1 MTLDSNIMIHANPPG
16 QAKLEVSTVTAAVA
30 KDASA
35 ALEGMLTYVGE
46 MGRYQRLLFVMML
59 PFGFAWA
66 FGYFGQMFLTAT
78 PQHHW
83 CRVPELAGLDME
95 LRRNLSIPRASTGEG
110 YDTCLMYDADWGQV
124 LATLT
129 PPDPGTPTVKC
140 RHGWEF
146 QLDDI
151 PYPTIVSEREWVCDK
166 ANRVPWSQTISFI
179 GTIVG
184 GMIMGRIADKFG
196 RLPALICAN
205 TLGFFGS
212 LGTTFTD
219 GFWDFVICRFL
230 VGMSID
236 TCFIMLY
243 IIIMEYVGTSHR
255 TWVANLSIAMFFG
268 GGCVLL
274 PFMALWISNWRTLSI
289 VMSIPSL
296 LVLLAPF
303 TIPESTR
310 WYVSR
315 GKVEKAVKMLHR
327 FEKVNNTKIPKDALD
342 EFVTVATAAQES
354 GDSIKILFKIPSLRT
369 MLLLLMSTF
378 MAIAVTFDILIRLS
392 ETLGGIPSVALAIAA
407 RFFNNM
413 AYNVIIQWTP
423 ELLPTT
429 VRATGASSVHVSA
442 YFTVMLS
449 PFIVYSERLWESLP
463 LIIAAVLGVLGGL
476 IALLLP
482 ETNGRAI
489 PQTITDG
496 ENLANTRR
504 RIGCSKKRDDDT
516 NSNENGYKTD
526 TRF

>member
-1 MTLDSNIMIHANPPG
+1 
-16 QAKLEVSTVTAAVA
+16 
-30 KDASA
+30 
-35 ALEGMLTYVGE
+35 MLTYVGE

-78 PQHHW
+78 PQQHW
-83 CRVPELAGLDME
+83 CRVPELESLDME
-95 LRRNLSIPRASTGEG
+95 LRRNLSIPRATTGEG

-243 IIIMEYVGTSHR
+243 IIIMEYVGTTHR

-327 FEKVNNTKIPKDALD
+327 FEKVNKTKIPKDALD

-378 MAIAVTFDILIRLS
+378 MAIAVIFDILIRLS
-392 ETLGGIPSVALAIAA
+392 ETLGGDFFITFALASATEIPATLVVILLLDRFGRRLLVCSPLVVGAVLSLTAAFVPRGVPSVALAIAA

-449 PFIVYSERLWESLP
+449 PFIVYSVSILVINISKLMCTAVRSTDVYRP
-463 LIIAAVLGVLGGL
+463 L
-476 IALLLP
+476 
-482 ETNGRAI
+482 EH
-489 PQTITDG
+489 
-496 ENLANTRR
+496 
-504 RIGCSKKRDDDT
+504 
-516 NSNENGYKTD
+516 
-526 TRF
+526 